1 MSNIIGIDGC
11 RAGWIAAN
19 IMNNHDLGFH
29 IIENLDDGYLKQ
41 SNLSHIGIDIPLE
54 LAFSGNRPAET
65 EARTLLK
72 KRACT
77 IFSPPTLKA
86 LSEKNYI
93 DACDVN
99 FQECGRRISKQ
110 SWNLF
115 PKIKEAQ
122 KFVENNLISKL
133 EVFEIHPE
141 LSFMAMND
149 MNLIEASKKTEIG
162 KKIRIKLIQKFFPS
176 FSFESVRDQYK
187 KYQVH
192 DDDILDSISIVW
204 STQRIVDNIAQ
215 SVPKNP
221 EKINMKI
228 YY

>member
-1 MSNIIGIDGC
+1 MSTVIGIDGC
-11 RAGWIAAN
+11 KAGWISSK
-19 IMNNHDLGFH
+19 MEEDHSLSFH
-29 IIENLDDGYLKQ
+29 IIENLEDDYLKQ
-41 SNLSHIGIDIPLE
+41 SNLSYIGIDIPLE
-54 LAFSGNRPAET
+54 LALTGKRLAEI
-65 EARTLLK
+65 EARSLLK

-77 IFSPPTLKA
+77 IFSPPTLNA
-86 LSEKNYI
+86 LRAKDYI
-93 DACDVN
+93 DACEIN
-99 FQECGRRISKQ
+99 FKECGKRISKQ

-122 KFVENNLISKL
+122 KFSKNNLISKL
-133 EVFEIHPE
+133 SVFEIHPE

-176 FSFESVRDQYK
+176 FSFESVRNQYK

-215 SVPKNP
+215 SVPKKP

-228 YY
+228 YF